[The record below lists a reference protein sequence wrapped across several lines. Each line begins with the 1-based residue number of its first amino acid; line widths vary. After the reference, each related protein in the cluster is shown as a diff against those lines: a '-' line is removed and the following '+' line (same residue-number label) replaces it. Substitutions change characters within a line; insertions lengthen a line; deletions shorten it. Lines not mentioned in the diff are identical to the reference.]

1 MFIKRTQLFCSRFHK
16 KSRSLMLAVSGA
28 TAMLLLP
35 LTATAWDAVGHR
47 LSADVAWAL
56 MSVDTREQVMMMLR
70 AHPRFDEDFVD
81 TMPDDIKAADSNT
94 QAQWQLGQAAIWPDI
109 ARGFEG
115 DDSARFDNPNWH
127 WIDGAWLRDEAVR
140 HGAVYVNTDP
150 RPDIAGIP
158 AEQIQQRSH
167 VDNVANG
174 LDFAIFQLQNAS
186 DPAEQA
192 VALSWLLHL
201 IGDIHQPLHTGG
213 LVSQNLFPEG
223 DRGGNGIRLSVGN
236 LHSAWDRALR
246 ETPVSQ
252 SLPLLVAM
260 GSEVYAD
267 PAQLG
272 FHPTRWLQESRDI
285 LQSTVYPESITSL
298 VVRSESTGND
308 LEAVTLTEA
317 YQEEMRII
325 ATRRLAEA
333 GARIA
338 HTLESL

>member
-1 MFIKRTQLFCSRFHK
+1 MFSKYPTPFFSPIHRHVRRVMASSAAAAL
-16 KSRSLMLAVSGA
+16 
-28 TAMLLLP
+28 LLLP
-35 LTATAWDAVGHR
+35 FTATAWDAVGHR

-56 MSVDTREQVMMMLR
+56 MSADTREQVMTMLR
-70 AHPRFDEDFVD
+70 AHPRFNQDFVD
-81 TMPDDIKAADSNT
+81 TMPDDIKAADNDT
-94 QAQWQLGQAAIWPDI
+94 QAQWQLGQAAIWPDL

-115 DDSARFDNPNWH
+115 DDEARFDNPNWH

-140 HGAVYVNTDP
+140 QGNVYVNTEPFPNVD
-150 RPDIAGIP
+150 GVP
-158 AEQIQQRSH
+158 AEQIQQRSQ

-174 LDFAIFQLQNAS
+174 LDFAIYQLQNAS
-186 DPAEQA
+186 DPAEKA

-201 IGDIHQPLHTGG
+201 IGDIHQPLHTGA
-213 LVSQNLFPEG
+213 LVSESLFPEG

-252 SLPLLVAM
+252 SLPLLINM
-260 GSEVYAD
+260 GTEFSTD
-267 PAQLG
+267 PAQLE

-298 VVRSESTGND
+298 VVRTERTGND
-308 LEAVTLTEA
+308 LETVALTDA

-338 HTLESL
+338 HTLENL

>member
-1 MFIKRTQLFCSRFHK
+1 MFSKYPTPFFSPIHRHVRRVMASSAAAAL
-16 KSRSLMLAVSGA
+16 
-28 TAMLLLP
+28 LLLP
-35 LTATAWDAVGHR
+35 FTATAWDAVGHR

-56 MSVDTREQVMMMLR
+56 MSADTREQVMTMLR
-70 AHPRFDEDFVD
+70 AHPRFNQDVVD
-81 TMPDDIKAADSNT
+81 TMPDDIKAADNDT
-94 QAQWQLGQAAIWPDI
+94 QAQWQLGQAAIWPDL

-115 DDSARFDNPNWH
+115 DDEARFDNPNWH

-140 HGAVYVNTDP
+140 QGNVYVNTEP
-150 RPDIAGIP
+150 FPNVAGVP
-158 AEQIQQRSH
+158 AEQIQQRSQ

-174 LDFAIFQLQNAS
+174 LDFAIYQLQNAS
-186 DPAEQA
+186 DPAEKA

-201 IGDIHQPLHTGG
+201 IGDIHQPLHTGA
-213 LVSQNLFPEG
+213 LVSESLFPEG

-252 SLPLLVAM
+252 SLPLLINM
-260 GSEVYAD
+260 GTEFSTD
-267 PAQLG
+267 PAQLE

-298 VVRSESTGND
+298 VVRTERTGND
-308 LEAVTLTEA
+308 LETVALTDA

-338 HTLESL
+338 HTLENL

>member
-1 MFIKRTQLFCSRFHK
+1 MFSKYPTPFFSPSHRHVRRVMASSAAAAL
-16 KSRSLMLAVSGA
+16 
-28 TAMLLLP
+28 LLLP
-35 LTATAWDAVGHR
+35 FTATAWDAVGHR

-56 MSVDTREQVMMMLR
+56 MSADTREQVMTMLR
-70 AHPRFDEDFVD
+70 AHPRFNQDFVD
-81 TMPDDIKAADSNT
+81 TMPDDIKAADNDT
-94 QAQWQLGQAAIWPDI
+94 QAQWQLGQAAIWPDL

-115 DDSARFDNPNWH
+115 DDEARFDNPNWH

-140 HGAVYVNTDP
+140 QGNVYVNTEP
-150 RPDIAGIP
+150 FPNVAGVP
-158 AEQIQQRSH
+158 AEQIQQRSQ

-174 LDFAIFQLQNAS
+174 LDFAIYQLQNAS
-186 DPAEQA
+186 DPAEKA

-201 IGDIHQPLHTGG
+201 IGDIHQPLHTGA
-213 LVSQNLFPEG
+213 LVSESLFPEG

-252 SLPLLVAM
+252 SLPLLINM
-260 GSEVYAD
+260 GTEFSTD
-267 PAQLG
+267 PAQLE

-298 VVRSESTGND
+298 VVRTERTGND
-308 LEAVTLTEA
+308 LETVALTDA

-338 HTLESL
+338 HTLENL

>member
-1 MFIKRTQLFCSRFHK
+1 MFSKYPTPFFSPIHRHVRRVMASSAAAAL
-16 KSRSLMLAVSGA
+16 
-28 TAMLLLP
+28 LLLP
-35 LTATAWDAVGHR
+35 FTATAWDAVGHR
-47 LSADVAWAL
+47 LTADVAWAL
-56 MSVDTREQVMMMLR
+56 MSADTREQVMTMLR
-70 AHPRFDEDFVD
+70 AHPRFNQDFVD
-81 TMPDDIKAADSNT
+81 TMPDDIKAADNDT
-94 QAQWQLGQAAIWPDI
+94 QAQWQLGQAAIWPDL

-115 DDSARFDNPNWH
+115 DDEARFDNPNWH

-140 HGAVYVNTDP
+140 QGNVYVNTEP
-150 RPDIAGIP
+150 FPNVAGVP
-158 AEQIQQRSH
+158 AEQIQQRSQ

-174 LDFAIFQLQNAS
+174 LDFAIYQLQNAS
-186 DPAEQA
+186 DPAEKA
-192 VALSWLLHL
+192 IALSWLLHL
-201 IGDIHQPLHTGG
+201 IGDIHQPLHTGA
-213 LVSQNLFPEG
+213 LVSESLFPEG

-252 SLPLLVAM
+252 SLPLLINM
-260 GSEVYAD
+260 GTEFSTD
-267 PAQLG
+267 PAQLE

-298 VVRSESTGND
+298 VVRTERTGND
-308 LEAVTLTEA
+308 LETVALTDA

-338 HTLESL
+338 HTLENL

>member
-1 MFIKRTQLFCSRFHK
+1 MFSKYPTPFFSPIHRHVRRVMASSAAAAL
-16 KSRSLMLAVSGA
+16 
-28 TAMLLLP
+28 LLLP
-35 LTATAWDAVGHR
+35 FTATAWDAVGHR

-56 MSVDTREQVMMMLR
+56 MSADTREQVMTMLR
-70 AHPRFDEDFVD
+70 AHPRFNQDFVD
-81 TMPDDIKAADSNT
+81 TMPDDIKAADNDT
-94 QAQWQLGQAAIWPDI
+94 QAQWQLGQAAIWPDL

-115 DDSARFDNPNWH
+115 DDEARFDNPNWH

-140 HGAVYVNTDP
+140 QGNVYVNTEP
-150 RPDIAGIP
+150 FPNVAGVP
-158 AEQIQQRSH
+158 AEQIQQRSQ

-174 LDFAIFQLQNAS
+174 LDFAIYQLQNAS
-186 DPAEQA
+186 DPAEKA

-201 IGDIHQPLHTGG
+201 IGDIHQPLHTGA
-213 LVSQNLFPEG
+213 LVSESLCPEG

-252 SLPLLVAM
+252 SLPLLINM
-260 GSEVYAD
+260 GTEFSTD
-267 PAQLG
+267 PAQLE

-298 VVRSESTGND
+298 VVRTERTGND
-308 LEAVTLTEA
+308 LETVALTDA

-338 HTLESL
+338 HTLENL

>member
-1 MFIKRTQLFCSRFHK
+1 
-16 KSRSLMLAVSGA
+16 
-28 TAMLLLP
+28 
-35 LTATAWDAVGHR
+35 
-47 LSADVAWAL
+47 
-56 MSVDTREQVMMMLR
+56 
-70 AHPRFDEDFVD
+70 
-81 TMPDDIKAADSNT
+81 MPDEIKAADNDT
-94 QAQWQLGQAAIWPDI
+94 QAQWQLGQAAIWPDL

-115 DDSARFDNPNWH
+115 DDEARFDNPNWH

-140 HGAVYVNTDP
+140 QGNVYVNTEP
-150 RPDIAGIP
+150 FPNVAGVP
-158 AEQIQQRSH
+158 AEQIQQRSQ

-174 LDFAIFQLQNAS
+174 LDFAIYQLQNAS
-186 DPAEQA
+186 DPAEKA

-201 IGDIHQPLHTGG
+201 IGDIHQPLHTGA
-213 LVSQNLFPEG
+213 LVSESLFPEG

-252 SLPLLVAM
+252 SLPLLINM
-260 GSEVYAD
+260 GTEFSAD
-267 PAQLG
+267 PAQLE

-298 VVRSESTGND
+298 VVRSERTGD
-308 LEAVTLTEA
+308 ELETVTLTDA

-338 HTLESL
+338 RTLENL

>member
-1 MFIKRTQLFCSRFHK
+1 MASSAAAAL
-16 KSRSLMLAVSGA
+16 
-28 TAMLLLP
+28 LLLP
-35 LTATAWDAVGHR
+35 FTATAWDAVGHR

-56 MSVDTREQVMMMLR
+56 MSADTREQVMTMLR
-70 AHPRFDEDFVD
+70 AHPRFNQDFVD
-81 TMPDDIKAADSNT
+81 TMPDDIKAADNDT
-94 QAQWQLGQAAIWPDI
+94 QAQWQLGQAAIWPDL

-115 DDSARFDNPNWH
+115 DDEARFDNPNWH

-140 HGAVYVNTDP
+140 QGNVYVNTEP
-150 RPDIAGIP
+150 FPNVAGVP
-158 AEQIQQRSH
+158 AEQIQQRSQ

-174 LDFAIFQLQNAS
+174 LDFAIYQLQNAS
-186 DPAEQA
+186 DPAEKA

-201 IGDIHQPLHTGG
+201 IGDIHQPLHTGA
-213 LVSQNLFPEG
+213 LVSESLFPEG

-252 SLPLLVAM
+252 SLPLLINM
-260 GSEVYAD
+260 GTEFSTD
-267 PAQLG
+267 PAHLE

-298 VVRSESTGND
+298 VVRTERTGND
-308 LEAVTLTEA
+308 LETVALTDA

-338 HTLESL
+338 HTLENL

>member
-1 MFIKRTQLFCSRFHK
+1 MFSERPTLFCFHIHRHTRRVVA
-16 KSRSLMLAVSGA
+16 RSAAVA
-28 TAMLLLP
+28 LLLLP
-35 LTATAWDAVGHR
+35 FTAKAWDAVGHR

-56 MSVDTREQVMMMLR
+56 MTPDTRGQVMTMLR
-70 AHPRFDEDFVD
+70 AHPRFTRDFVD
-81 TMPDDIKAADSNT
+81 TMPDDIKAADSDI
-94 QAQWQLGQAAIWPDI
+94 QAQWQFGQAAIWPDL

-115 DDSARFDNPNWH
+115 DDEARFDNPNWH

-140 HGAVYVNTDP
+140 QGNVYVNTDP
-150 RPDIAGIP
+150 LTDIAGVP

-174 LDFAIFQLQNAS
+174 LDFAIYQLQNAS
-186 DPAEQA
+186 DTAEKA

-201 IGDIHQPLHTGG
+201 IGDIHQPLHTGA
-213 LVSQNLFPEG
+213 LVSESLFPAG

-252 SLPLLVAM
+252 SLPVLVAM

-298 VVRSESTGND
+298 VVRSERTGNE
-308 LEAVTLTEA
+308 LETVTLTDA
-317 YQEEMRII
+317 YEEDMRTI

-333 GARIA
+333 GARMA
-338 HTLESL
+338 HTLENL